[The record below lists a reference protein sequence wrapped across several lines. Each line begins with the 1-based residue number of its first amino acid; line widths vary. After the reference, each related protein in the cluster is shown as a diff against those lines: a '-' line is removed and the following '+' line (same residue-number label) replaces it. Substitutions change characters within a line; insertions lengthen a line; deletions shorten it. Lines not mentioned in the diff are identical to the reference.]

1 MTLVCGSADAETG
14 TKDVDS
20 RGSGKQFR
28 EPGYGSLGS
37 RDDSQEKWG
46 GLHKDKDQ
54 RRQRQGA
61 RKRTP
66 LLPTHRE
73 GRGHRAVIS
82 EPSALSAASGA
93 WGRWD
98 PRLAASDPGLCQ
110 KHSCA
115 RASLITINRER
126 ATGEQPEAATGTL
139 YPWPQA
145 EVLV

>member
-82 EPSALSAASGA
+82 DRSALSAASGA
-93 WGRWD
+93 WGRWESKARCLR
-98 PRLAASDPGLCQ
+98 PRTVSKAFLCKSLTNNYQQGAS
-110 KHSCA
+110 H
-115 RASLITINRER
+115 R
-126 ATGEQPEAATGTL
+126 
-139 YPWPQA
+139 
-145 EVLV
+145 